1 MSERGEDH
9 SHPLDA
15 LAESRAPELDPTSRD
30 RIEAGL
36 RVQHAGQ
43 RTSPAGPTPRRWLV
57 ALPALVI
64 VLVIATAVL
73 LVRDTTPVAALE
85 VRDAQDV
92 VVTLPDGSV
101 VRDPVD
107 GFELR
112 DGAVVTVEIG
122 GSVTIDDITLA
133 GGTTVTVRDGRLV
146 SDVVATTTTDRVDDR
161 PADVPPGDDP
171 PTDTRDATTTT
182 TTTAPTDRPA
192 DRPTTTT
199 STVPP
204 DRPADE
210 PRPDPPRDG
219 GDDPPPVDTGDG
231 TDEGDDVDVK
241 DGVDVAVALRVRAR
255 DGDIRVAWNAE
266 GIGDQPWHVVVVRA
280 TDGSV
285 PAAAGDGHVVGS
297 GRHGEVVEQRADLPG
312 DLVEIVYRVLVL
324 DEADGVVA
332 RSAPQ
337 TLRPPDS

>member
-1 MSERGEDH
+1 MSEHDDQRR
-9 SHPLDA
+9 HPLDA
-15 LAESRAPELDPTSRD
+15 LAESRVPELDPTSRD

-43 RTSPAGPTPRRWLV
+43 RTASAARSPRRWLV
-57 ALPALVI
+57 AVPALAI
-64 VLVIATAVL
+64 ALVIATAVL
-73 LVRDTTPVAALE
+73 VVRDTAPVAALE
-85 VRDAQDV
+85 VRDAQGV

-112 DGAVVTVEIG
+112 DGAVVAVEIG
-122 GSVTIDDITLA
+122 GSITIDDVTLT

-146 SDVVATTTTDRVDDR
+146 TDVVATTTTDAVDDR
-161 PADVPPGDDP
+161 PGDAPPGDDP
-171 PTDTRDATTTT
+171 PTDTRATTTT
-182 TTTAPTDRPA
+182 STTTEPVDRPA

-199 STVPP
+199 TSAPP
-204 DRPADE
+204 DRPGDE
-210 PRPDPPRDG
+210 PRPEPPRDG
-219 GDDPPPVDTGDG
+219 GDDPPPVDAGDG
-231 TDEGDDVDVK
+231 TDDGEAK
-241 DGVDVAVALRVRAR
+241 DGVDVAVALRVRAG
-255 DGDIRVAWNAE
+255 DGAIRVAWNAE
-266 GIGDQPWHVVVVRA
+266 GIGDEPWRVVVVRT

-285 PAAAGDGHVVGS
+285 PAASGDGVVVGS
-297 GRHGEVVEQRADLPG
+297 GRHGELLEQRADFPE
-312 DLVEIVYRVLVL
+312 DLGEIVYRVLVL

>member
-1 MSERGEDH
+1 MSERGDDRR
-9 SHPLDA
+9 HPLDA
-15 LAESRAPELDPTSRD
+15 LAESRAPEMDPTSRD

-36 RVQHAGQ
+36 RVQHAG
-43 RTSPAGPTPRRWLV
+43 RRSAAAESSRRWLV
-57 ALPALVI
+57 VVPALVI

-73 LVRDTTPVAALE
+73 LVRDSAPVAALE

-107 GFELR
+107 GFQLR

-122 GSVTIDDITLA
+122 GSITIDDVTLA

-146 SDVVATTTTDRVDDR
+146 SDVVATTTTDRVDDH
-161 PADVPPGDDP
+161 PADVRPGDDP
-171 PTDTRDATTTT
+171 PTDTHGTTSTTSTTTT
-182 TTTAPTDRPA
+182 VDRPA

-199 STVPP
+199 TTTTTRPP

-219 GDDPPPVDTGDG
+219 GDDPPRVDPVDGATN
-231 TDEGDDVDVK
+231 
-241 DGVDVAVALRVRAR
+241 DGVEVAVALRVRAR
-255 DGDIRVAWNAE
+255 DGDIRVAWSVE
-266 GIGDQPWHVVVVRA
+266 GIGDEPWQVVVVRA

-285 PAAAGDGHVVGS
+285 PAGAGDGHVAGS
-297 GRHGEVVEQRADLPG
+297 GRQGEVVERRADFPE

-324 DEADGVVA
+324 DGEEGVVA